1 MQGSWHQLETLT
13 GIDTPAARGASVG
26 PRRLRFTLLYHPDLR
41 RVGARAT
48 AATVPGYA
56 VPLSRLE
63 PDFAQPRSRER
74 APLCDP
80 HVSRKPHLVAWGV
93 DDSLTITPAG
103 RGQLSV
109 DGEPVDE
116 TRRFP
121 AEALRAGLLLRLS
134 RSIAILV
141 HIATSVSRAPRH
153 DLVGD
158 SDALEE
164 VLRSV
169 ARVADLQ
176 VPVLLRGETG
186 VGKERV
192 AQAIHQAS
200 PRAGRPWLAVNM
212 AALAPTTAASEL
224 FGHAKGSFTG
234 AHQRHA
240 GLFERAH
247 GGTLFLDEIGDM
259 SMDVQ
264 AMLLRALETGTILPL
279 GDSEQR
285 AVDVRV
291 IAATDV
297 DLEQAVA
304 QGRFRAPLLHRLQ
317 GYTITIPPL
326 RQSREDIPRLLL
338 HFLCEELA
346 EVGELSRLEPPADGA
361 LPWFPRSLMMRL
373 IRHPWPGNVRQ
384 LRNVARQLVISSRGA
399 DAIVVDESLERML
412 EQPRQT
418 THAPSD
424 APRPVEARGAEVTA
438 DEPEPRG
445 QEREVDD
452 DALLSALR
460 QSNWSIGPAAA
471 ALGVSRATLYRLIE
485 RSPHVRKAA
494 DIPDDELKRC
504 HDECAGD
511 LEAMSARLR
520 VSKRGLKLRLRELV
534 VTRQGRER

>member
-1 MQGSWHQLETLT
+1 M
-13 GIDTPAARGASVG
+13 G
-26 PRRLRFTLLYHPDLR
+26 PRGLRFTLLYHPDLR
-41 RVGARAT
+41 RVGARMT
-48 AATVPGYA
+48 VPTVPGYT
-56 VPLSRLE
+56 VSLSRVE
-63 PDFAQPRSRER
+63 PEFAQPRSPER

-80 HVSRKPHLVAWGV
+80 HVSRKPHLMTWGA

-116 TRRFP
+116 ARKFP
-121 AEALRAGLLLRLS
+121 AEALSAGLLLQLS
-134 RSIAILV
+134 RRIVILV
-141 HIATSVSRAPRH
+141 HVTAGVSGAPRH
-153 DLVGD
+153 GLIGD

-164 VLRSV
+164 VLRAV
-169 ARVADLQ
+169 ARVADLH

-279 GDSEQR
+279 GESEQR

-326 RQSREDIPRLLL
+326 HQSREDIPRLLL
-338 HFLCEELA
+338 HFLREELA
-346 EVGELSRLEPPADGA
+346 GVGELSRLEPPADGA
-361 LPWFPRSLMMRL
+361 LPWFPRSLMVRL

-412 EQPRQT
+412 EQPHPTPRS
-418 THAPSD
+418 PSA
-424 APRPVEARGAEVTA
+424 APRPAAARDADVTA

-445 QEREVDD
+445 QEREVDE
-452 DALLSALR
+452 DALLGALR
-460 QSNWSIGPAAA
+460 ESNWAVGPAATM
-471 ALGVSRATLYRLIE
+471 LGVPRSTLYRLIE

-511 LEAMSARLR
+511 LEAMSARFR
-520 VSKRGLKLRLRELV
+520 VSRRGLKLRLREL
-534 VTRQGRER
+534 GRSGRLREAPPD